1 MLTSAAAAR
10 LSGPTVAAIGDF
22 IARIGFPVVVSLVLL
37 WSLLISQPAQ
47 LADVVQYLERLELR
61 QTSEF
66 ERRSTEDQR
75 RTEAL
80 LQLLARIDSSLKR

>member
-80 LQLLARIDSSLKR
+80 LQLLARINSSLKR

>member
-1 MLTSAAAAR
+1 MLTSAAAAK

-22 IARIGFPVVVSLVLL
+22 IARIGFPSVVSMVLL
-37 WSLLISQPAQ
+37 WSMLVSQPAQ
-47 LADVVQYLERLELR
+47 LADVVHYLERLELR

-66 ERRSTEDQR
+66 DRRCTEDQR

-80 LQLLARIDSSLKR
+80 LQLVARIDTLTRR

>member
-1 MLTSAAAAR
+1 MLQSAAAAK

-37 WSLLISQPAQ
+37 WSLIVSQPAQ
-47 LADVVQYLERLELR
+47 LADVVRYLDRLEAR
-61 QTSEF
+61 QISEF
-66 ERRSTEDQR
+66 ERRGNEDQR

-80 LQLLARIDSSLKR
+80 LQLVTRIDTLTRR